1 VNGKTPEFKHWGW
14 LDPAGGL
21 LTTVHD
27 LAQVNIRS
35 QVYILILIYTAVSKQ
50 VVVQKSQT
58 LNSKRAR
65 CDG

>member
-1 VNGKTPEFKHWGW
+1 MNGKTPEFKHWGW

-35 QVYILILIYTAVSKQ
+35 EVVYNTDIYSCFKKGCRSKISNL
-50 VVVQKSQT
+50 K
-58 LNSKRAR
+58 L
-65 CDG
+65 